1 MEFYKPMESKK
12 AIPDKNRTQLLI
24 LLAGVVVAIIVA
36 VVLIYVSELNDLM
49 AEKLNL
55 PPALSKLA
63 EAYETVARVVEFIT
77 NLLPQR

>member
-1 MEFYKPMESKK
+1 MESKK

-24 LLAGVVVAIIVA
+24 LLAG
-36 VVLIYVSELNDLM
+36 SELNNLL

-63 EAYETVARVVEFIT
+63 EAYETVAKVVEFIT

>member
-1 MEFYKPMESKK
+1 
-12 AIPDKNRTQLLI
+12 
-24 LLAGVVVAIIVA
+24 VVVAIIVA
-36 VVLIYVSELNDLM
+36 VVLIYVSELNDLL